1 LLITFVQAVKT
12 VIYWGALKRI
22 ERDMVLSSHKV
33 RRLAGVAGLSASLLL
48 TGLLASADAAAQK
61 LYYRYKN
68 EQGITVQT
76 DRLPPAVV
84 RQGYQIVSAS
94 GDVLKVVP
102 RELTA
107 DERKA
112 RDAQN
117 AENQRGLAE
126 QERIR
131 KWDRSLVLRYSN
143 VDEIDAAKRRGLKE
157 FDTRIGI
164 LQGNLMSLK
173 GQIESEQGDAA
184 NYARRGKAVPED
196 LEKRIKEL
204 KSEVL
209 YAESATNQLER
220 ERIGTERQYELD
232 RERFEFLLDQAA
244 LRR

>member
-1 LLITFVQAVKT
+1 
-12 VIYWGALKRI
+12 
-22 ERDMVLSSHKV
+22 M
-33 RRLAGVAGLSASLLL
+33 RRLLGATCVSASLLL
-48 TGLLASADAAAQK
+48 TALLASSDAAAQK

-84 RQGYQIVSAS
+84 RQGYQIVSAN
-94 GDVLKVVP
+94 GDVLKVIP
-102 RELTA
+102 RELTEQ
-107 DERKA
+107 ERKA

-117 AENQRGLAE
+117 AENRRGLAE

-143 VDEIDAAKRRGLKE
+143 VDEIDEAKRRGLRE
-157 FDTRIGI
+157 YDTRIGI

-184 NYARRGKAVPED
+184 NYARRGKEVPED
-196 LEKRIKEL
+196 LDKRIKEL

-209 YAESATNQLER
+209 YAESTINQLES
-220 ERIGTERQYELD
+220 ERIETERQYELD
-232 RERFEFLLDQAA
+232 RERFEYLLEHTA

>member
-1 LLITFVQAVKT
+1 MALIS
-12 VIYWGALKRI
+12 
-22 ERDMVLSSHKV
+22 DNKV
-33 RRLAGVAGLSASLLL
+33 RRLVGVAGVSASLLL
-48 TGLLASADAAAQK
+48 AGLLVSADAAAQK

-76 DRLPPAVV
+76 DRLPPTVV

-112 RDAQN
+112 RDAKD

-143 VDEIDAAKRRGLKE
+143 VEEIDAAKRRGLKE
-157 FDTRIGI
+157 YDTRIGI

-173 GQIESEQGDAA
+173 RQIETEQGDAA
-184 NYARRGKAVPED
+184 NYARRGKEVPES
-196 LEKRIKEL
+196 LQKRIREL

-209 YAESATNQLER
+209 YAESTINQLER

-232 RERFEFLLDQAA
+232 RERFEFLLEQAA